1 MSICSRYRVYLEN
14 EDDEVHSEMETDNFS
29 AGDYLDEDDLLDV
42 EEKEN
47 LLPVSDR
54 TLSDN
59 TSKTEVPVIITL

>member
-1 MSICSRYRVYLEN
+1 
-14 EDDEVHSEMETDNFS
+14 METDNFS